1 MCVVWWGMAIMIWSE
16 VKAVAWITVSTLFSV
31 HVTEDLNGGGGTV
44 GSPYVF

>member
-1 MCVVWWGMAIMIWSE
+1 MAIMIWSE